1 MTMTIA
7 LMTMTLAL
15 MPVDRLT
22 IRVAVEDEQTVSRF
36 AVTAGSR
43 VTFQNLGDTVLTLLF
58 RNEKGVQE
66 SPFCICEGKPEANP
80 VRIDPSKH
88 QTLVVCDD
96 MKGRW
101 FKYTATIGKARPEDP
116 IFIIE

>member
-7 LMTMTLAL
+7 LLPA
-15 MPVDRLT
+15 DRLT
-22 IRVAVEDEQTVSRF
+22 IRVTVEEKKLQTVSRF

-43 VTFQNLGDTVLTLLF
+43 VTFQNQGDAVLTLLF
-58 RNEKGVQE
+58 TNEDGKEQ
-66 SPFCICEGKPEANP
+66 SPFCKGKDKPEVNP
-80 VRIDPSKH
+80 VRIDPHDYK
-88 QTLVVCDD
+88 TFVVCDD

>member
-1 MTMTIA
+1 MTTPLTPADRVTIKV
-7 LMTMTLAL
+7 T
-15 MPVDRLT
+15 
-22 IRVAVEDEQTVSRF
+22 VEDDQTISRF

-43 VTFQNLGDTVLTLLF
+43 VTFQNQGSAVLTLLF
-58 RNEKGVQE
+58 RNEKRVPE
-66 SPFCICEGKPEANP
+66 SPFCKGKGKPEPNP
-80 VRIDPSKH
+80 VCIPQGGD

-96 MKGRW
+96 MAGRW